1 MKKSLFAVICAL
13 LVCWAAG
20 CAQTAEPQMPE
31 NLRGLVAGKTHI
43 ACREGYAA
51 HKISYTESGLIE
63 EEYYEDEFGRPAV
76 IEAGY
81 SRRKLVSEDE
91 ESQTYVMKVM
101 NETVD
106 EGEGWAYSLQTYDR
120 YENPIEI
127 RWYDADDNPVDGPEG
142 CHMAVMEYT
151 SRRDVSLIHY
161 FDDEEKPTAVEGVYG
176 IRNDYNGYGNI
187 ELKTWL
193 DQSDLPVDS
202 GFGYAEVSYDYDLND
217 FEQVD
222 LYYEYYRDE
231 EGAPTQANNG
241 AWGRN
246 TLYYPVT
253 GTFDITY
260 MDQAGNP
267 ILTTDGYAVYEY
279 KVDENDN
286 VTWEGYLDELG
297 AAVNCSA
304 GYSSIEYGYDE
315 EGRLISERRLDR
327 YNKLVNNEYGV
338 AGWNGYYDEF
348 GNLVISNMY
357 DQDRKSVDPDS
368 WDPLSVERF
377 KGQIRSSSA
386 DETDRTDVADVADV
400 AGMTDEAYV
409 KYKIYQLLEELEPEE
424 AA

>member
-1 MKKSLFAVICAL
+1 M
-13 LVCWAAG
+13 
-20 CAQTAEPQMPE
+20 T
-31 NLRGLVAGKTHI
+31 
-43 ACREGYAA
+43 
-51 HKISYTESGLIE
+51 
-63 EEYYEDEFGRPAV
+63 
-76 IEAGY
+76 EAGY
-81 SRRKLVSEDE
+81 SRRELVSEDE
-91 ESQTYVMKVM
+91 ARQIYVMKTM

-106 EGEGWAYSLQTYDR
+106 ETEGWAYSLQTCDR

-127 RWYDADDNPVDGPEG
+127 RWYDAEDRPVDGPEG
-142 CHMAVMEYT
+142 CHMVSMEYT
-151 SRRDVSLIHY
+151 SRKDVSLIQY
-161 FDDEEKPTAVEGVYG
+161 FDEEEEPTAVEGVYG
-176 IRNDYNGYGNI
+176 IRNDYSGDGNL
-187 ELKTWL
+187 ERKTWL
-193 DQSDLPVDS
+193 DQRDRPVDS
-202 GFGYAEVSYDYDLND
+202 GFGYAAVCYDYDLSSLD
-217 FEQVD
+217 QME
-222 LYYEYYRDE
+222 LYYEDYRDE

-241 AWGRN
+241 AWGRK

-253 GTFDITY
+253 RVYDITY
-260 MDQAGNP
+260 TDQAGNP

-279 KVDENDN
+279 KVDENGN
-286 VTWEGYLDELG
+286 VTLERYLDELG
-297 AAVNCSA
+297 AAINCSA

-315 EGRLISERRLDR
+315 DGRMISERCLDR

-377 KGQIRSSSA
+377 KGQIRSISA